1 MAHDPVGQNVG
12 QNALCMNF
20 DGPKSSRL
28 YHSCSLL
35 LYSSAGTCTDKS
47 LEHSTKKD
55 LETTYWKILSTQC
68 SLGPPVK
75 CSAFFCC
82 FFCSLIFTV
91 HAPVSAALSSLSII
105 YSRLMLGGTRRVFPF
120 VVLLSVQIKLGIM
133 SHLMHNKPLSF
144 LARAT
149 ILHVMSVCIYRIK

>member
-1 MAHDPVGQNVG
+1 MH
-12 QNALCMNF
+12 F
-20 DGPKSSRL
+20 DGPVSSHL
-28 YHSCSLL
+28 YHSCSFLL
-35 LYSSAGTCTDKS
+35 SSSAGTSTDKS
-47 LEHSTKKD
+47 LKQSAKKD
-55 LETTYWKILSTQC
+55 LETTHWKILSTQC

-75 CSAFFCC
+75 CSAYFFL
-82 FFCSLIFTV
+82 FRSLIFAV

-144 LARAT
+144 LAGAT
-149 ILHVMSVCIYRIK
+149 ILNVMSVCIYRIK